1 MSDDRQDRS
10 AEVPEEEWEA
20 PPVPFSFKLT
30 LILVVVYL
38 GYRLVQLVMCVP
50 SFFRGDQCPF
60 W

>member
-1 MSDDRQDRS
+1 MSADRPDR
-10 AEVPEEEWEA
+10 ADGEADEEWEA

-30 LILVVVYL
+30 LALVVVYL
-38 GYRLVQLVMCVP
+38 GYRLVQLIMCVP